1 MGTST
6 RRGNKVSAGNTD
18 VRRVNA
24 QREQGWRARLIDT
37 ATEKLRR
44 KERVGGRK
52 RERERE
58 PRGKWKRVRRVSKSR
73 YVGMAES
80 KLLDHSGKDATSWVR
95 RSEIAGPNPVGPQ
108 QQLSIWLMCFSI
120 QKIGRFRRPYAVC
133 CSLVWT
139 RYTELI
145 KFALQTRHP
154 RSALDREFINRSLFS
169 RSSPK
174 INV

>member
-52 RERERE
+52 RERER
-58 PRGKWKRVRRVSKSR
+58 
-73 YVGMAES
+73 A
-80 KLLDHSGKDATSWVR
+80 
-95 RSEIAGPNPVGPQ
+95 AGEVKEG
-108 QQLSIWLMCFSI
+108 
-120 QKIGRFRRPYAVC
+120 
-133 CSLVWT
+133 
-139 RYTELI
+139 TEGI
-145 KFALQTRHP
+145 K
-154 RSALDREFINRSLFS
+154 
-169 RSSPK
+169 K
-174 INV
+174 